1 MIQQIWVHFWDSF
14 KNISNLEAYKQ
25 YFTQTVSDWAIHS
38 GNSDPFWNA
47 YYWSS
52 GFVCCLMV

>member
-25 YFTQTVSDWAIHS
+25 YFTQTVSELSTVGIQI
-38 GNSDPFWNA
+38 PFEMLTIGHLA
-47 YYWSS
+47 L
-52 GFVCCLMV
+52 FAV